1 MGEDTGTANGAGL
14 GRGVTLAMAVACG
27 IAVANIYY
35 NQPLLG
41 LLQRDF
47 PGEAAIVGFV
57 PTATQ
62 LGYAAGIFL
71 LVPLGDV
78 VERRRLILGQL
89 GLLVLALLAAALSPG
104 AGTLLVA
111 SVLVGVTATAAQVI
125 IPFAAE
131 LADPTRRGATVGTL
145 MSGLLC
151 GILFGRTLAGFVGE
165 HFGWRATFATGIGLV
180 LGAALLLAAV
190 LPRGAPRARISYP
203 ALLASLFA
211 LVRQEPSL
219 RLATAI
225 QTAMFAAFSVFWTVL
240 ALRLEQPP
248 YRAGADVAGL
258 FGLLGGFGILAAPL
272 VGRVADRR
280 GPSVGI
286 GLGTVLTLGCW
297 LLLGASATWTAL
309 VLAVVVLDVGVQ
321 CSMISN
327 QHIIFALRP
336 EARSRINTIFVCG
349 LFLGGSL
356 GSAGAILCWRTGG
369 WPAVC
374 LYGGA
379 LTALAIALNLAGG
392 RSRRTAT
399 AI

>member
-1 MGEDTGTANGAGL
+1 MAGEGTGL
-14 GRGVTLAMAVACG
+14 GRGMTVAMAVACG
-27 IAVANIYY
+27 VAVANIYY

-47 PGEAAIVGFV
+47 PGQAAMVGFV

-62 LGYAAGIFL
+62 LGYATGIFL

-89 GLLVLALLAAALSPG
+89 GLLVLALLAVALSPS
-104 AGTLLVA
+104 AGLLLVA
-111 SVLVGVTATAAQVI
+111 SVLVGITATAAQVI

-131 LADPTRRGATVGTL
+131 LADPARRGSTVGTL

-165 HFGWRATFATGIGLV
+165 HFGWRATFATGIVLV
-180 LGAALLLAAV
+180 LGAGLLLAAA
-190 LPRGAPRARISYP
+190 LPRGTPRARISYP

-211 LVRQEPSL
+211 IVRQEPRL
-219 RLATAI
+219 RRATAI

-240 ALRLEQPP
+240 ALRLEGPP

-258 FGLLGGFGILAAPL
+258 FGLLGGFGVLAAPL
-272 VGRVADRR
+272 LGRVADRR
-280 GPSVGI
+280 GPGFGI
-286 GLGTVLTLGCW
+286 SFGTTLMLCCW
-297 LLLGASATWTAL
+297 LLLGLSATWAAI
-309 VLAVVVLDVGVQ
+309 VIAVVALDVGVQ
-321 CSMISN
+321 CTMISN
-327 QHIIFALRP
+327 QHVIFALRP
-336 EARSRINTIFVCG
+336 EARSRINTVFVCG

-356 GSAGAILCWRTGG
+356 GSAGAILCWRTNG

-374 LYGGA
+374 AYGGA
-379 LTALAIALNLAGG
+379 LTAVAIALNTLGG
-392 RSRRTAT
+392 RKRRIETVA
-399 AI
+399 